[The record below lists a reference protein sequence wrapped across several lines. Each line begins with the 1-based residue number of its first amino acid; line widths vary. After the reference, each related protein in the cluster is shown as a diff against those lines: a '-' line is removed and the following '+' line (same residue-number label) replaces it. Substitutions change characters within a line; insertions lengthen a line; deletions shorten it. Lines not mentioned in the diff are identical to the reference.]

1 MLCLDLDTLVIV
13 WVCFIVFCPQ
23 VSLLFASH
31 NAPLSWEW
39 HLINSILMSQWETD
53 SRVWYWQTRAVWWSR
68 SSHGAHVPASVC
80 HQYMHSCSELVG
92 AKKAKDN
99 YILLFIFEVF
109 MKSSISIIIAHSS
122 LNKFSTSQS
131 HQTGRKHL
139 ETSSK
144 KSGSCYCSW
153 KDFSPKYTADHMR
166 VVFCVCVCVDKQHT
180 RTSNPMRREETHIY
194 TTGATFARDCIRDN
208 DQTIYNPTTKL
219 NPKQQ

>member
-1 MLCLDLDTLVIV
+1 MRLVFFLWLVYFFNCFSMVWASLYSLYLTLYKINKKSMLCLDLDTLVIV

-92 AKKAKDN
+92 AKKDKDN

-122 LNKFSTSQS
+122 LNK
-131 HQTGRKHL
+131 L
-139 ETSSK
+139 ETS
-144 KSGSCYCSW
+144 
-153 KDFSPKYTADHMR
+153 AHHR
-166 VVFCVCVCVDKQHT
+166 VT
-180 RTSNPMRREETHIY
+180 RQEENT
-194 TTGATFARDCIRDN
+194 
-208 DQTIYNPTTKL
+208 
-219 NPKQQ
+219 